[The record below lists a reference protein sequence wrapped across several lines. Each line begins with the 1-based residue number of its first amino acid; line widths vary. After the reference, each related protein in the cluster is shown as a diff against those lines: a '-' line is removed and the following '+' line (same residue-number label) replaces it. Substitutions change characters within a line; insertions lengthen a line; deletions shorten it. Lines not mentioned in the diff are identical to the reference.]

1 MVQAK
6 GKDGMRSSSQTVS
19 AAASQ
24 RSADFCVNTRR
35 ACWPCCTVCIHR
47 RTGVAATKFFPKAST
62 KGGESTD
69 LGVVRQPRS
78 RGSLGPWA
86 HRLSGRAT
94 IVGRCAVAAW
104 RCAITSPARPARA
117 GPHG

>member
-6 GKDGMRSSSQTVS
+6 SKDGMRSSSQTVS

-47 RTGVAATKFFPKAST
+47 RTGVAATMFFPKAST

-69 LGVVRQPRS
+69 LG
-78 RGSLGPWA
+78 W
-86 HRLSGRAT
+86 
-94 IVGRCAVAAW
+94 
-104 RCAITSPARPARA
+104 
-117 GPHG
+117 